1 MSRHYIS
8 LVFLNS
14 LTTFAISYLYN
25 VTFHSYF
32 SKHSKE
38 DNVTNEKFEY
48 LYKKIHNLEQSIVH
62 IQECLEEIEIKI
74 DEKNH
79 HLIESNMALNSKL
92 EEFINYNYDVYE

>member
-32 SKHSKE
+32 SKKSK
-38 DNVTNEKFEY
+38 DTNNEKFEY
-48 LYKKIHNLEQSIVH
+48 LYKKIHNLEQSVIRM
-62 IQECLEEIEIKI
+62 QEMIEEIDIKI
-74 DEKNH
+74 DDKNNH
-79 HLIESNMALNSKL
+79 IIESNIALNSKL
-92 EEFINYNYDVYE
+92 EEYINYNYDIYE